1 MVDRGTSTLVD
12 VHAHFLTDDYTA
24 AARAAGHETPDGM
37 PQWPSWT
44 LDQQLAD
51 MDRRGIRKAMLSVS
65 SPGVHFGDD
74 RAAGDLARAVN
85 DDAARMA
92 RRHPERLGF
101 FAALPLP
108 DVDGSIREARR
119 ALDTLGARGVVME
132 SNAHGQY
139 LGDPALEQLWADLD
153 ERNAVVFLHPTSPI
167 GWERTALGRPRP
179 MLEFLFDTTRT
190 VVDLAFTGVLDRHPN
205 LRVIVP
211 HSGATLPLLSQRIEM
226 FQELF
231 GADRDAMP
239 WSEAMRRLWFDT
251 AGTPFP
257 IAIPL
262 LTQLAGTDHILY
274 GSDSCWTPPLGVDAQ
289 IASIDAASAPAGSAD
304 WRELTTRNAAQLFDE
319 GHAVG

>member
-1 MVDRGTSTLVD
+1 LRRVVILIRYTIVHYWQRERGRHMADRGASALVD

-51 MDRRGIRKAMLSVS
+51 MDRRGIRKVMLSIS

-119 ALDTLGARGVVME
+119 ALDALGARGVVME

-211 HSGATLPLLSQRIEM
+211 HSGATL
-226 FQELF
+226 
-231 GADRDAMP
+231 
-239 WSEAMRRLWFDT
+239 RLWFDT

-257 IAIPL
+257 IASPL

-289 IASIDAASAPAGSAD
+289 IASIDASAAPVGSAD
-304 WRELTTRNAAQLFDE
+304 WRELTTRNAAHLFDE
-319 GHAVG
+319 GDAVG